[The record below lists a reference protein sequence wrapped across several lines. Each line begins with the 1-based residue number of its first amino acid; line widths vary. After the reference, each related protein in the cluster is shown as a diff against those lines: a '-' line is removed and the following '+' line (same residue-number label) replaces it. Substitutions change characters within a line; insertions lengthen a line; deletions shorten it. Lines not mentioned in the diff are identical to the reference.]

1 MKIIVISGKA
11 GAGKDT
17 LGEIIRDKL
26 EALDKTVLIT
36 HYADLV
42 KYMCKQF
49 FGWDGV
55 KDEYGRGL
63 MQYVG
68 TDVVRKQNPDYW
80 VDFLIGVFSMFDREW
95 DYAIIPDCRFPN
107 EIDRLRKH
115 GFEVTHIRIVRPG
128 FENILTDEQ
137 RSHSSETA
145 MDDIEPDYTVMNVG
159 CVDMLRES
167 VVVTVGE

>member
-55 KDEYGRGL
+55 KDE
-63 MQYVG
+63 
-68 TDVVRKQNPDYW
+68 
-80 VDFLIGVFSMFDREW
+80 
-95 DYAIIPDCRFPN
+95 
-107 EIDRLRKH
+107 
-115 GFEVTHIRIVRPG
+115 
-128 FENILTDEQ
+128 
-137 RSHSSETA
+137 
-145 MDDIEPDYTVMNVG
+145 
-159 CVDMLRES
+159 
-167 VVVTVGE
+167 